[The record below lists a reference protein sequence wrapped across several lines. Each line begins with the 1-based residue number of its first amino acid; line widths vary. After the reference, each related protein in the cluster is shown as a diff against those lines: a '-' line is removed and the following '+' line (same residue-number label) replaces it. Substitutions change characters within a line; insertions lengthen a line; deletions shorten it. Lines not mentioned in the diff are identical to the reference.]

1 MLPSSTAAGAYDVK
15 VTYNGQTS
23 TASRVNVVQRN
34 FGFATQASN
43 GQGPAQA
50 TYGGYDLNRFTTT
63 TLGQWSMRPAVPGD
77 AMVLWGTGLGADPAS
92 DANGGTSGDQT
103 AAAQVSVIVAGIE
116 VTPAYAGRSSG
127 SPGLDQINFTVPPN
141 VTPGCFVSLQVRAGG
156 RLSNLGSIAVAA
168 TGQTACASPTLTQA
182 QLQTLDKGGTLT
194 IGNLHIGKM
203 VTTLAVPVLGT
214 VTVQSESASGWFSKY
229 TVDTVADANFSL
241 VQSGA
246 CYILQRT
253 GTSDQIGF
261 GVPPQALDAG
271 AQLTLNGPNAS
282 NKAIPRQSDNS
293 YSATLY
299 SSGVGGVGGSGS
311 PTLAQGA
318 YTLAGAGGA
327 NVGSFTA
334 TVTLPGDFSWTNQ
347 NTIANPIPRASPL
360 NVTWTGGGTGLVTI
374 AGAAMTQSGG
384 TSASPI
390 FSATI
395 FNCIAPASAGNFTV
409 PSNVLEQL
417 PAVSGDATSNSFGTL
432 SVLAIPDASKGQGTF
447 SAPLTS
453 GSNIDQGIFSYGVGS
468 LKSTGYN

>member
-1 MLPSSTAAGAYDVK
+1 VCSS
-15 VTYNGQTS
+15 
-23 TASRVNVVQRN
+23 
-34 FGFATQASN
+34 
-43 GQGPAQA
+43 
-50 TYGGYDLNRFTTT
+50 DL
-63 TLGQWSMRPAVPGD
+63 
-77 AMVLWGTGLGADPAS
+77 
-92 DANGGTSGDQT
+92 
-103 AAAQVSVIVAGIE
+103 
-116 VTPAYAGRSSG
+116 
-127 SPGLDQINFTVPPN
+127 
-141 VTPGCFVSLQVRAGG
+141 
-156 RLSNLGSIAVAA
+156 
-168 TGQTACASPTLTQA
+168 CASPTLTQA

-390 FSATI
+390 YSATI
-395 FNCIAPASAGNFTV
+395 FNCIAPASSNNFTV